1 MSKTRNGRSQ
11 GNGSRVVAELRA
23 QWSRQMTEA
32 VRAAVALERRRCAD
46 VARRYANTDPE
57 RMVDAIVE
65 AIERGDC

>member
-1 MSKTRNGRSQ
+1 MSRTKAKTGS
-11 GNGSRVVAELRA
+11 GSRIVAELRA
-23 QWSRQMTEA
+23 QWTRRMTEA

-65 AIERGDC
+65 AIERGDR